1 MNRIALV
8 TGANRGIGFEICRQL
23 AGQGLEVILTSRS
36 EQKGYQAVERLEYQG
51 IDVHYHQLDVT
62 DEKSIEQVFKYVT
75 KEFGRLDVLVNNA
88 GIYLDEELSV
98 FQLDVDIFRQT
109 LEVNTLGPF
118 AMCKAFVPMMRDNNY
133 GRVVN
138 VSSGYGSMK
147 EMSQYVAAY
156 RTSKLALNALT
167 RIVASE
173 VQALPNV
180 KVNAM
185 CPGWVRTDMGGSSAP
200 RSVEE
205 GADTAVWLATLPD
218 DGPTGGFF
226 RDRQPIDW

>member
-1 MNRIALV
+1 MNRIALI

-23 AGQGLEVILTSRS
+23 AGQGLNVILTSRS

-51 IDVHYHQLDVT
+51 IDVHYHPLDVT
-62 DEKSIEQVFKYVT
+62 DEKSVEQVVKYV
-75 KEFGRLDVLVNNA
+75 KKQFGRLDVLVNNA
-88 GIYLDEELSV
+88 GVYLDEGISI
-98 FQLDVDIFRQT
+98 FKLDVDMFRQT

-118 AMCKAFVPMMRDNNY
+118 VMCKAFVPMMRDNNY

-138 VSSGYGSMK
+138 ISSGYGSMK
-147 EMSQYVAAY
+147 EMSSYVAAY

-167 RIVASE
+167 RIIACE
-173 VQALPNV
+173 VRAFNV

-185 CPGWVRTDMGGSSAP
+185 CPGWVRTEMGGP
-200 RSVEE
+200 RATRSPGQ
-205 GADTAVWLATLPD
+205 GADTAVWLATLTD

-226 RDRQPIDW
+226 RDRELIDW